1 MIFLQK
7 LIEKK
12 IITKEQGEELQN
24 EFKAFK
30 GSEEEFIVSKK
41 LLKESDLNK
50 IKAEIFNMPF
60 FENAEVLE
68 VSNNVL
74 AMIPEESARFYKVVP
89 LTLQGNVLE
98 VGVVNPDDIKAK
110 EALNFLAR
118 QNKITYKTYLISAN
132 SFDAFLKQYRNVR
145 EEVGKALSALETE
158 LGEEEGGGVEL
169 FATDAKPKAERL
181 SEEAPIIKMVAVI
194 LRHAVDGNASDIHIE
209 PEENQLR
216 IRFRMDGSLYSSLF
230 LPIHTHPSIVARIK
244 IVSNLR
250 IDETR
255 IPQDGR
261 FSAKIDSKDIDFR
274 VSTFPTKLG
283 EKVVIRVLDATEGL
297 RSYEEIGLLGY
308 NLRALKEA
316 ILKPFGLIL
325 STGPTG
331 SGKTTTLYSIL
342 QELNKPDVNVVT
354 LEDPIEYFVKGVNQ
368 SQIRPDI
375 GYDFSQGLRS
385 VVRQDPDIIMV
396 GEIRDEESASLVTHA
411 ALTGHI
417 VLSTLHTNNAIG
429 AIPRLIDMKIKP
441 FLLPA
446 TVNVVIGQRLGH
458 RLCPYCKEK
467 VRPNKEVEKMI
478 MKEITQLPETAKS
491 YFTVPNP
498 IYVYKPKGCAKC
510 GNKGEKG
517 RIGIFEVLR
526 MTTELEKAILEDP
539 SETNI
544 AAEAKKQGM
553 ITMRQ
558 DAMIKALQ
566 GLISVEEVF
575 RITEE
580 QQQLEIEQI

>member
-12 IITKEQGEELQN
+12 VLTKEQGEKMQN
-24 EFKAFK
+24 EFKDFK
-30 GSEEEFIVSKK
+30 GSEEEFIISKK
-41 LLKESDLNK
+41 LLKESEFNK

-68 VSNNVL
+68 VPNNVL
-74 AMIPEESARFYKVVP
+74 SMIPEESARFYKVVP

-98 VGVVNPDDIKAK
+98 VGVVNPDDLKAK

-132 SFDAFLKQYRNVR
+132 SFEAFLRQYRNIR

-158 LGEEEGGGVEL
+158 LGGEEDVEL
-169 FATDAKPKAERL
+169 YSTDSRPKAERL

-255 IPQDGR
+255 VPQDGR

-283 EKVVIRVLDATEGL
+283 EKVVIRVLDPSEGL
-297 RSYEEIGLLGY
+297 RTYEEIGILGY
-308 NLRALKEA
+308 NLTTLREA
-316 ILKPFGLIL
+316 ITKPFGLIL

-368 SQIRPDI
+368 SQIRPEI

-411 ALTGHI
+411 ALTGHV

-429 AIPRLIDMKIKP
+429 AAPRLIDMKIKP

-446 TVNVVIGQRLGH
+446 TLNIVIGQRLGH

-478 MKEITQLPETAKS
+478 LKEISQLPETSKS
-491 YFTVPNP
+491 FFTAPNP
-498 IYVYKPKGCAKC
+498 IYVYKPKGCPKC
-510 GNKGEKG
+510 NNKGEKG
-517 RIGIFEVLR
+517 RVGIFEILR
-526 MTTELEKAILEDP
+526 MTPELEKVIIEDP
-539 SETNI
+539 TESKI
-544 AAEAKKQGM
+544 AAEARRQGM

-575 RITEE
+575 RTTEE
-580 QQQLEIEQI
+580 QQEQI

>member
-24 EFKAFK
+24 GFKDFK
-30 GSEEEFIVSKK
+30 GNEEDFIISKK

-60 FENAEVLE
+60 FENVEVLE
-68 VSNNVL
+68 VPNNVL
-74 AMIPEESARFYKVVP
+74 SMIPEESARFYKIIP
-89 LTLQGNVLE
+89 LTLQANVLE

-118 QNKITYKTYLISAN
+118 QNKITYKTYLISSN
-132 SFDAFLKQYRNVR
+132 SFESFLRQYRNIR

-158 LGEEEGGGVEL
+158 MGGEEDSVEL
-169 FATDAKPKAERL
+169 FSTDSKPKAERL

-255 IPQDGR
+255 IPQDGK
-261 FSAKIDSKDIDFR
+261 FSAKIDGKDIDFR

-283 EKVVIRVLDATEGL
+283 EKVVIRVLDSSEGL
-297 RSYEEIGLLGY
+297 RSYEEIGILGY
-308 NLRALKEA
+308 NLKTLKEA
-316 ILKPFGLIL
+316 ITKPFGLIL

-342 QELNKPDVNVVT
+342 MELNKPDVNVVT

-368 SQIRPDI
+368 SQVRPEI

-385 VVRQDPDIIMV
+385 VVRQDPDVIMV

-411 ALTGHI
+411 ALTGHV

-446 TVNVVIGQRLGH
+446 TLNVTIGQRLGH

-478 MKEITQLPETAKS
+478 LKEISQLPETSKS
-491 YFTVPNP
+491 FFTVPSP
-498 IYVYKPKGCAKC
+498 IYIYKPKGCPKC
-510 GNKGEKG
+510 NNKGEKG
-517 RIGIFEVLR
+517 RIGIFEMLK
-526 MTTELEKAILEDP
+526 MTPELEKAILEDP
-539 SETNI
+539 SESNI
-544 AAEAKKQGM
+544 AIEAKRQGM

-575 RITEE
+575 RTTEE
-580 QQQLEIEQI
+580 QQQQI

>member
-12 IITKEQGEELQN
+12 VITKEQGEALQN
-24 EFKAFK
+24 EFKDFK
-30 GSEEEFIVSKK
+30 GTEEDFIISKK
-41 LLKESDLNK
+41 IIKEGDFNR

-68 VSNNVL
+68 VPNNVL
-74 AMIPEESARFYKVVP
+74 VMIPEESARFYKIIP
-89 LTLQGNVLE
+89 LTFQGNVLE

-118 QNKITYKTYLISAN
+118 QNKITYKPYLISAN
-132 SFDAFLKQYRNVR
+132 SFEAFLRQYRNIK

-158 LGEEEGGGVEL
+158 MGGEEGDSVEL
-169 FATDAKPKAERL
+169 FSANAKPKAERL

-194 LRHAVDGNASDIHIE
+194 LRHAVDGHASDIHIE

-255 IPQDGR
+255 VPQDGR
-261 FSAKIDSKDIDFR
+261 FSAKIDNKDIDFR

-283 EKVVIRVLDATEGL
+283 EKVVIRVLDSVEGL
-297 RSYEEIGLLGY
+297 KSYEEIGVTGY
-308 NLRALKEA
+308 NLRVLKEA

-342 QELNKPDVNVVT
+342 QGLNKPDVNVVT

-368 SQIRPDI
+368 SQIRPEI

-411 ALTGHI
+411 ALTGHV

-446 TVNVVIGQRLGH
+446 TLNITIGQRLGH

-467 VRPNKEVEKMI
+467 VRPNKEIEKMI
-478 MKEITQLPETAKS
+478 LKELAQLPESSKQ
-491 YFTVPNP
+491 YFTIPNP
-498 IYVYKPKGCAKC
+498 IYVYKPKGCPKC
-510 GNKGEKG
+510 NNKGEKG
-517 RIGIFEVLR
+517 RIGIFEMLR
-526 MTTELEKAILEDP
+526 MTPELEKAVLEDP
-539 SETNI
+539 SEQNI

-566 GLISVEEVF
+566 GLISIEEVF
-575 RITEE
+575 RTTEE
-580 QQQLEIEQI
+580 

>member
-7 LIEKK
+7 LLEKK
-12 IITKEQGEELQN
+12 IITKEQGDELQN
-24 EFKAFK
+24 EFKNFK
-30 GSEEEFIVSKK
+30 GSEEEFIISKK
-41 LLKESDLNK
+41 LLKENDLNK

-60 FENAEVLE
+60 FENAESLE
-68 VSNNVL
+68 VPNNVL
-74 AMIPEESARFYKVVP
+74 SMIPEESSRFYKIIP
-89 LTLQGNVLE
+89 LTLQGNILE

-132 SFDAFLKQYRNVR
+132 SFEIFLKQYRNIR

-158 LGEEEGGGVEL
+158 LGGEDDNIEL
-169 FATDAKPKAERL
+169 FSTDSKPKPERL
-181 SEEAPIIKMVAVI
+181 SEDAPIIKMVAVI

-255 IPQDGR
+255 VPQDGR
-261 FSAKIDSKDIDFR
+261 FSAKIDNKDIDFR

-283 EKVVIRVLDATEGL
+283 EKVVIRVLDSSEGL
-297 RSYEEIGLLGY
+297 RTYEEIGVLGY
-308 NLRALKEA
+308 NLKTLREA
-316 ILKPFGLIL
+316 IIKPFGLIL

-342 QELNKPDVNVVT
+342 QELNKPEVNVVT

-411 ALTGHI
+411 ALTGHV
-417 VLSTLHTNNAIG
+417 VLSTLHTNNAVG

-446 TVNVVIGQRLGH
+446 TLNIAIGQRLGH

-467 VRPNKEVEKMI
+467 IRPNKEVEKMI
-478 MKEITQLPETAKS
+478 LKEISQMPETTKS
-491 YFTVPNP
+491 FFTPPNP
-498 IYVYKPKGCAKC
+498 IYIYRPKGCSKC
-510 GNKGEKG
+510 NNKGEKG

-526 MTTELEKAILEDP
+526 MTPELEKAILEDP
-539 SETNI
+539 SEQNI
-544 AAEAKKQGM
+544 TKEAKRQGM

-575 RITEE
+575 RTTEE
-580 QQQLEIEQI
+580 QQEIIQEQI

>member
-7 LIEKK
+7 LIDKK
-12 IITKEQGEELQN
+12 VITKDQGDELQK
-24 EFKAFK
+24 EFKGFK
-30 GSEEEFIVSKK
+30 GTEEEFIISKK
-41 LLKESDLNK
+41 IIKESDFNK
-50 IKAEIFNMPF
+50 IKAEVFNMPF

-68 VSNNVL
+68 VPNNVL
-74 AMIPEESARFYKVVP
+74 SMIPEESARFYKIIP

-118 QNKITYKTYLISAN
+118 QNKITYKNYLISSN
-132 SFDAFLKQYRNVR
+132 SFEAFLRQYRNIR

-158 LGEEEGGGVEL
+158 MGGEEERVEL
-169 FATDAKPKAERL
+169 FSTDSKPKAERF

-209 PEENQLR
+209 PEEDQLR

-255 IPQDGR
+255 VPQDGR

-283 EKVVIRVLDATEGL
+283 EKVVIRVLDSSEGL
-297 RSYEEIGLLGY
+297 RTYEEIGILGY
-308 NLRALKEA
+308 NLKTLKEA

-342 QELNKPDVNVVT
+342 TELNKPNVNVVT

-368 SQIRPDI
+368 SQIRPEI

-385 VVRQDPDIIMV
+385 VVRQDPDVIMV

-411 ALTGHI
+411 ALTGHV

-446 TVNVVIGQRLGH
+446 TLNVAIGQRLAH

-467 VRPNKEVEKMI
+467 VRPHKEIEKMI
-478 MKEITQLPETAKS
+478 LKEISQLPETAKS
-491 YFTVPNP
+491 YFAIPNP
-498 IYVYKPKGCAKC
+498 IYVYRPKGCSKC

-517 RIGIFEVLR
+517 RIGIFEVLK
-526 MTTELEKAILEDP
+526 MTPDLEKAILIDP
-539 SETNI
+539 SEANI
-544 AAEAKKQGM
+544 IAEAKKQGM

-566 GLISVEEVF
+566 GLISIEEVL

-580 QQQLEIEQI
+580 QQQ